1 MAARAEIRPGP
12 DQASEVPQDG
22 PPGRWVF
29 PLGQWHSPHAVR
41 WHVADAALAVGLLA
55 AVVTLANLDR
65 MPQGLE
71 AFLAVRVSVKNVLL
85 LAAFGAAWPAVMM
98 ACGLYSPAR
107 LGTGNG
113 EWPRLMLAGAIGC
126 ALAMVFPLT
135 SRSGVTTPWQVLLF
149 GAVVVPAAGLLR
161 ASVRAVDRNRH
172 RTRPRQVVLV
182 GSGPLAARLYQ
193 QLLSDPFQNISVLGY
208 VDSEPHAPLAG
219 NGAGHLGTVQ
229 DLEQI
234 LMHRVVDDVII
245 GLPVKSRY
253 DEIRQSLA
261 ACARV
266 GVPASYS
273 ADLFG
278 GGSTHPSAAGHA
290 APVLSLSKMPSPELL
305 VVKRAMDVAGA
316 AVLLVALSP
325 VMLGVAVA
333 IKLTSRGPVLFAQDR
348 YGYMKRLFR
357 MYKFRTMRDA
367 AGANGKPSADA
378 ERLMP
383 LGRWM
388 RKWSLDEL
396 PELYNILTGDMSLV
410 GPRPLLPQYLG
421 RYTAEQ
427 ARRHEV
433 KPGIT
438 GWAQVNGRNA
448 ITWEEKFALD
458 VWYVDNRS
466 FWLDLKILAMT
477 AWKVLRR
484 EGISAQGEATMPEFI
499 GTAVKENHR

>member
-1 MAARAEIRPGP
+1 MTAAAETRPGH
-12 DQASEVPQDG
+12 
-22 PPGRWVF
+22 WVF

-316 AVLLVALSP
+316 AVLLVVLAP
-325 VMLGVAVA
+325 VMAGVAVA

-357 MYKFRTMRDA
+357 MYKFRTMVV
-367 AGANGKPSADA
+367 DA
-378 ERLMP
+378 EQIQQQLEEQNEASGPVFKIRNDP
-383 LGRWM
+383 RITPIGRFL
-388 RKWSLDEL
+388 RRTSLDEL
-396 PELYNILTGDMSLV
+396 PQIWHVLTGEMSLV
-410 GPRPLLPQYLG
+410 GPRPLPTRDVGKFREPWLMRRFSMRPGLTCLWQVSG
-421 RYTAEQ
+421 RSSLAFDRWIELDLEYIDCWSVRLDLVLLLKTIPAV
-427 ARRHEV
+427 ARRKGAE
-433 KPGIT
+433 
-438 GWAQVNGRNA
+438 
-448 ITWEEKFALD
+448 
-458 VWYVDNRS
+458 
-466 FWLDLKILAMT
+466 
-477 AWKVLRR
+477 
-484 EGISAQGEATMPEFI
+484 
-499 GTAVKENHR
+499 